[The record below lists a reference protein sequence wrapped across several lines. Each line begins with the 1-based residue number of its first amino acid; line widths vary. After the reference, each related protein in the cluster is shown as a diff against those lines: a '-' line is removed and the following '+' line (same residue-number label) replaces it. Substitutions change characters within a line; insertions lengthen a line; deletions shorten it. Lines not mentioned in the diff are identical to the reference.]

1 MEIITIENIPQASE
15 SLREQRQNTCKIYI
29 IECIGWVGSALILVA
44 YIGNLERTTN
54 FIFNFVGST
63 GVLIVCIKK
72 KAFQPILLNAAWII
86 GSFYKYFLTS

>member
-15 SLREQRQNTCKIYI
+15 SLREQRQNKCKNYI
-29 IECIGWVGSALILVA
+29 IEIMGWAGSALILVA
-44 YIGNLERTTN
+44 YIGNLERTTD
-54 FIFNFVGST
+54 FIFNFIGST

-72 KAFQPILLNAAWII
+72 QAFQPILLNAAWII